1 MEMPE
6 KEVRTLTMNR
16 NCPTALTYLD
26 SGANNHCFANDIDF
40 SIYTAFPI
48 PQYSQVAIKNGKFH
62 ILGKDTV
69 RKTFSLPNGQTVT
82 ITFHN
87 VLYTPEFDTN
97 LVSINYLN
105 EKGYITNI
113 KDG

>member
-1 MEMPE
+1 
-6 KEVRTLTMNR
+6 MNR
-16 NCPTALTYLD
+16 NHPTTLIYLN

-40 SIYTAFPI
+40 STYTIFSI
-48 PQYSQVAIKNGKFH
+48 LQYGQAAMKNSKFCIIGKG
-62 ILGKDTV
+62 IV